1 MFTKMMN
8 SRKKKYKVQYLLIE
22 YYFNFAVIGYL
33 IDKI

>member
-8 SRKKKYKVQYLLIE
+8 SRKNYKVQYLLIE

-33 IDKI
+33 IDMI